1 MGLEQAF
8 TTLFDSSGTEI
19 GTGTDPIRIDP
30 TGTTTQP
37 ISDGG
42 GSITIDGTVTSNQ
55 GTAAAVA
62 SAWPILV
69 TDGTDTAAV
78 ETSAPGGAAAGL
90 VVRVAGLVA
99 TTLARPSGATV
110 ATNAMTTASST
121 ILALNTSREGV
132 ILWNEGSADVYVKLG
147 ATASTASYSFI
158 LKKNSYWDAPFPTY
172 TGVIDGITAAS
183 TATVL
188 STEIT
193 T

>member
-8 TTLFDSSGTEI
+8 TTLFDSSGVEI
-19 GTGTDPIRIDP
+19 GTGANPIRIDP

-42 GSITIDGTVTSNQ
+42 GSITVDGTVTANQ

-90 VVRVAGLVA
+90 VVRVAGSVA
-99 TTLARPSGATV
+99 TTTSRPSGATV
-110 ATNAMTTASST
+110 ASNAITTTSST
-121 ILALNTSREGV
+121 ILAVNTSREGM
-132 ILWNEGSADVYVKLG
+132 ILWSEGVADVFVKLG
-147 ATASTASYSFI
+147 ATASTASFSFV
-158 LKKNSYWDAPFPTY
+158 LKRASYWEAPFPTY
-172 TGVIDGITAAS
+172 TGVVDAVTSAG